1 MSTREQDLASQE
13 AELRAAGC
21 VRVFTD
27 HGESSRVKDRPQW
40 VKCLEYLN
48 PGDTLVIRALDRIA
62 GGEVMAIETI
72 AELGRREVNI
82 KSLTEPAFDTT
93 TPMGRALFSMN
104 AVYGQLRVDMI
115 RENTLRGL
123 AYARSQGCTITQQSV
138 FPSTGCLPRR
148 LGARMLEVV
157 CYAVPRR
164 VLAVSFFELVRD
176 PAARTLAG
184 QAMVLLRVASRCV
197 TAAMLHSRSSSYQP
211 FPFRE
216 TGVDFLIACWE
227 SRGSFGQWNS
237 A

>member
-1 MSTREQDLASQE
+1 MGNLIGYARVSTRDQNPASQE

-62 GGEVMAIETI
+62 GSEVMAIETI

-104 AVYGQLRVDMI
+104 AVYAQLRVDMI

-123 AYARSQGCTITQQSV
+123 AYARSQGKVGGRPTVMTPKRVAEAVEMRAAGKSLRHIASV
-138 FPSTGCLPRR
+138 FHVGEASVRRALAKHDAEASST
-148 LGARMLEVV
+148 
-157 CYAVPRR
+157 
-164 VLAVSFFELVRD
+164 
-176 PAARTLAG
+176 
-184 QAMVLLRVASRCV
+184 
-197 TAAMLHSRSSSYQP
+197 
-211 FPFRE
+211 
-216 TGVDFLIACWE
+216 
-227 SRGSFGQWNS
+227 S